1 MILVTNDGRRKYKK
15 IEAPKHNIKCEK
27 NLEKKLYLRHS
38 TFQLTRG
45 CLDFKKCSLITH
57 HSSLKYHHSS
67 LITHYSITH
76 HLSLKIPKLL
86 KVACLAL
93 VSNFDYSKNFTFC
106 GIHGLT

>member
-57 HSSLKYHHSS
+57 HSSL
-67 LITHYSITH
+67 ITHYSITH
-76 HLSLKIPKLL
+76 HLSLKMPQLPKIYGM
-86 KVACLAL
+86 
-93 VSNFDYSKNFTFC
+93 FDTCF
-106 GIHGLT
+106 